1 MIPVQIKT
9 RSASDVDPM
18 LEEVEHES
26 QSRCINLLIDV
37 LSTPYFYY
45 SPTADLTNS
54 LQRLYKQGLP
64 TQTGP
69 SQGKE
74 AWDRLDERF
83 VWNAHAL
90 SPFLEVKANSNDL
103 HAFIMPVVHGAM
115 FIKRCNINKVKQYAT
130 ENFLSRQSGNGL
142 CGLL

>member
-1 MIPVQIKT
+1 MGAERHKVFQVATIELIPVQLKT
-9 RSASDVDPM
+9 RNTAETDPM

-26 QSRCINLLIDV
+26 QSRCINLLMDV

-54 LQRLYKQGLP
+54 LQRLYKQGPP

-83 VWNAHAL
+83 VWNLNAL
-90 SPFLEVKANSNDL
+90 APFLEVKANSNDL

-115 FIKRCNINKVKQYAT
+115 FIKRCNINKVLICAR
-130 ENFLSRQSGNGL
+130 E
-142 CGLL
+142 